1 MGLGFGLRIG
11 LGLGL
16 VRVRVGQGQGQWPLL
31 CPPVA
36 DLTKARWVELVALK
50 CCSAHISLQLP
61 TSSGGLA
68 GVNVEATALAS
79 WPSRRVAWSG
89 VGVGLRVGVRVRVRV
104 RIRVGL
110 RVGLG
115 VWVGL
120 GLG

>member
-1 MGLGFGLRIG
+1 M
-11 LGLGL
+11 
-16 VRVRVGQGQGQWPLL
+16 L

-68 GVNVEATALAS
+68 GVNVEATAFAS

-89 VGVGLRVGVRVRVRV
+89 VGVRVGVRVRVRV
-104 RIRVGL
+104 RVG
-110 RVGLG
+110 VGMGLG

>member
-1 MGLGFGLRIG
+1 M
-11 LGLGL
+11 
-16 VRVRVGQGQGQWPLL
+16 L

-68 GVNVEATALAS
+68 GVNVEAIAFAS

-89 VGVGLRVGVRVRVRV
+89 VGVGVGVRVEVGVRV
-104 RIRVGL
+104 G
-110 RVGLG
+110 
-115 VWVGL
+115 
-120 GLG
+120 